1 MFKPRTGR
9 TIFPP
14 NTIPKWNIKTIG
26 DWQKLVMLVMLV
38 IGSACHLTTVGNRQ
52 SA

>member
-14 NTIPKWNIKTIG
+14 NTIPKWNIKIIG
-26 DWQKLVMLVMLV
+26 DWQKRVMLV

>member
-1 MFKPRTGR
+1 MEYQA
-9 TIFPP
+9 
-14 NTIPKWNIKTIG
+14 IG
-26 DWQKLVMLVMLV
+26 DWQKLVMPV